1 MDENLIPFK
10 DNFYKECNTINFFLN
25 LLKEIQTQ
33 VEFFGYICEKDF
45 KILATRAE
53 NGLKNIDVIKK
64 NLKKYKNEPSNLFL
78 IESELLKFLYIYYS
92 SFKNIYQDYLNSFKS
107 NFAPINANI
116 ETIRKNI
123 LNHSI
128 SMLKQTLETNN
139 KTDLKKYMKET
150 LELIMI
156 NTFKSLINF
165 FQLILINSKKR
176 NIIFQS
182 IKAKTENNS
191 KKEETYIVINEMSE
205 RNYAKKHQVN
215 YEPLHFGN
223 NAYKELFSDES
234 NNIMDLSKSYLNY
247 TLVFIKC
254 IQIRK
259 KLIKELKIF
268 FNVIQKREEEQI
280 SRYKRICGK
289 ITLLTKSLT
298 YSSQGIINSWNLIFS
313 SWNSIYTNLVNSL
326 QFEVEIFN
334 PKIIKIIDDCNEEY
348 KTFEKRWEKY
358 SSKIKELQNDYT
370 KFSKSDSNQENI
382 SFKKIAE
389 EKLKNYLSID
399 CTDFLD
405 NNIPIL
411 RENEIKRANDIKD
424 LSEKIKSNIKNQLE
438 QYLENSEKEYD
449 NAASIE
455 IFEEIQNI
463 FEAQLEECE
472 IKDPETFWDNVR
484 ENLEKIDFNDNLDD
498 NARLSLAEYYEH
510 MDFDE
515 GFNLSQGETEN
526 PFGEVIKENEDEILS
541 FNEQKNLDKFNI
553 GKMKGEEISSIP
565 QNEKNLDMINLNM
578 NNINNNNKT
587 PSFHLENENNNIKNY
602 DEIDLN
608 SDIRIINNLNSKF
621 NEKKIQRLNKFA
633 DENGNIDINE
643 EIEND
648 SDSNNQKPHLIKDKK
663 ENIKEVGEENNN
675 PIDKNNNNNKN
686 DKIDNEPKIENKN
699 IDNEPKIKNN
709 NNETENKKDEPIIN
723 IQDNQTLYYGI
734 LGILGLFCLKSLFST
749 NSIFSA
755 DSFLNVIIL
764 GVISF
769 VFYKTQFQ

>member
-1 MDENLIPFK
+1 
-10 DNFYKECNTINFFLN
+10 
-25 LLKEIQTQ
+25 
-33 VEFFGYICEKDF
+33 
-45 KILATRAE
+45 
-53 NGLKNIDVIKK
+53 
-64 NLKKYKNEPSNLFL
+64 
-78 IESELLKFLYIYYS
+78 
-92 SFKNIYQDYLNSFKS
+92 
-107 NFAPINANI
+107 
-116 ETIRKNI
+116 
-123 LNHSI
+123 
-128 SMLKQTLETNN
+128 MLKQTLETNN

-424 LSEKIKSNIKNQLE
+424 LSEKIKSNIKNQFE

-472 IKDPETFWDNVR
+472 IKDPETFWGNVR

-553 GKMKGEEISSIP
+553 GKMKEEEISSIP

-648 SDSNNQKPHLIKDKK
+648 SDSNNQKTNLIKDKK
-663 ENIKEVGEENNN
+663 ENIKEVNIENNN
-675 PIDKNNNNNKN
+675 TIDKNINNKN
-686 DKIDNEPKIENKN
+686 DNIDKEQKFENKN
-699 IDNEPKIKNN
+699 IDNEPKIENN
-709 NNETENKKDEPIIN
+709 NNKTENKKDEPIIN

>member
-370 KFSKSDSNQENI
+370 KFSKSDSNPEYI

-411 RENEIKRANDIKD
+411 RENEIKRANDLKD
-424 LSEKIKSNIKNQLE
+424 LSEKIKSNIKNQFE

-472 IKDPETFWDNVR
+472 IKEPETFWDNVR

-553 GKMKGEEISSIP
+553 GKMKEEEISSIP

-648 SDSNNQKPHLIKDKK
+648 SDSNNQKTNLIKDKK
-663 ENIKEVGEENNN
+663 ENIKEVNIENNN
-675 PIDKNNNNNKN
+675 TIDKNINNKN
-686 DKIDNEPKIENKN
+686 DNIDKEQKFENKN
-699 IDNEPKIKNN
+699 IDNEPKIENN
-709 NNETENKKDEPIIN
+709 NNKTENKKDEPIIN

-734 LGILGLFCLKSLFST
+734 LGILGLFCLKSLFSS

>member
-1 MDENLIPFK
+1 MDENLVPFK
-10 DNFYKECNTINFFLN
+10 EEFYKECNTINIFLN
-25 LLKEIQTQ
+25 LLGEIQTQ
-33 VEFFGYICEKDF
+33 IEFFGYICEKDF

-53 NGLKNIDVIKK
+53 NGLKNIDVIKT

-205 RNYAKKHQVN
+205 RNYAKKHQIN

-424 LSEKIKSNIKNQLE
+424 LSEKIKSNIKNQFE

-553 GKMKGEEISSIP
+553 GKMKEEEISSIP

-578 NNINNNNKT
+578 NNINNNKT
-587 PSFHLENENNNIKNY
+587 PSFHLDNENNNIKNY

-648 SDSNNQKPHLIKDKK
+648 SDSNNQKTNLIKDKK
-663 ENIKEVGEENNN
+663 ENIKEVNIENNN
-675 PIDKNNNNNKN
+675 TIDKNINNKN
-686 DKIDNEPKIENKN
+686 DNIDKEQKFENKN
-699 IDNEPKIKNN
+699 IDNEPKIENN
-709 NNETENKKDEPIIN
+709 NNKTENKKDEPIIN

>member
-53 NGLKNIDVIKK
+53 NGLKNIDVIKT

-191 KKEETYIVINEMSE
+191 KKEEIYIVINEMSE
-205 RNYAKKHQVN
+205 RNYAKKHQIN

-370 KFSKSDSNQENI
+370 KFSKSDSNPENI

-424 LSEKIKSNIKNQLE
+424 LSEKIKSNIKNQFE

-449 NAASIE
+449 NATSIE

-553 GKMKGEEISSIP
+553 GKMKEEEISSIP

-578 NNINNNNKT
+578 NNINNNKT
-587 PSFHLENENNNIKNY
+587 PSFHLDNENNNIKNY

-648 SDSNNQKPHLIKDKK
+648 SDSNNQKTNLIKDKK

-675 PIDKNNNNNKN
+675 PIDKNNNNKN

-699 IDNEPKIKNN
+699 IDNEPKIENN

>member
-92 SFKNIYQDYLNSFKS
+92 SFKNIYQDYLKSFKS

-205 RNYAKKHQVN
+205 RNYAKKYQIN

-370 KFSKSDSNQENI
+370 KFSKSDSNPENI

-424 LSEKIKSNIKNQLE
+424 LSEKIKSNIKNQFE

-526 PFGEVIKENEDEILS
+526 PFGEVVKENEDEILS

-553 GKMKGEEISSIP
+553 GKMKEEEISSIP

-578 NNINNNNKT
+578 NNINNNKT
-587 PSFHLENENNNIKNY
+587 PSFHLDNENNNIKNY

-648 SDSNNQKPHLIKDKK
+648 SDSNNQKTNLIKDKK

-699 IDNEPKIKNN
+699 IDNEPKIENN

-734 LGILGLFCLKSLFST
+734 LGILALFCLKSLFST

>member
-53 NGLKNIDVIKK
+53 NGLKNIDVIKT

-150 LELIMI
+150 LELIMT

-205 RNYAKKHQVN
+205 RNYAKKYQII

-358 SSKIKELQNDYT
+358 TSKIKELQNDYT

-472 IKDPETFWDNVR
+472 IKEPETFWDNVR

-498 NARLSLAEYYEH
+498 NARSSLAEYYEH

-553 GKMKGEEISSIP
+553 GKMKEEEISSIP

-578 NNINNNNKT
+578 NNINNNKT

-648 SDSNNQKPHLIKDKK
+648 SDSNNQKTNLIKDKK
-663 ENIKEVGEENNN
+663 ENIKEVNIENNN
-675 PIDKNNNNNKN
+675 TIDKNINNKN
-686 DKIDNEPKIENKN
+686 DNIDKEQKFENKN
-699 IDNEPKIKNN
+699 IDNEPKIENN
-709 NNETENKKDEPIIN
+709 NNKTENKKDEPIIN

-734 LGILGLFCLKSLFST
+734 LGILGLFCLKSLFSS